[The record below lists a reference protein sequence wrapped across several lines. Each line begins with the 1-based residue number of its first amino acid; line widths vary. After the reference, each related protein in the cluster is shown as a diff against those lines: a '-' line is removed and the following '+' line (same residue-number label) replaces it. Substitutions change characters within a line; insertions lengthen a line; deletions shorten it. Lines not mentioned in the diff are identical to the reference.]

1 MMAAHPLLRDR
12 RRRQAVFAAGCCAL
26 LAGCALGKEEAGAL
40 LPPPVAVAE
49 AKKETAAAGQ
59 AQTASA
65 APELCDPGGGAVA
78 VQDMLRKARESG
90 TAANATANPAPAKPC
105 VPKRLGASA
114 IETGSIKPELS
125 APQPAG
131 SASATPTAKA
141 DGAELFI
148 DFEPGA
154 VTLPDQSRRKI
165 VDAVAAR
172 MLDGATRLRIVA
184 ARGGSGNMFDQAV
197 IAQKRA
203 RVVNELLPA
212 RMVDSVEFDP
222 MLPED
227 TVRIEFKSQSAAAN
241 RAP

>member
-65 APELCDPGGGAVA
+65 APERCDPGGGAVA
-78 VQDMLRKARESG
+78 VEDMLRKARESG
-90 TAANATANPAPAKPC
+90 AAAAPTSGPAKPC
-105 VPKRLGASA
+105 VPKSAGASLV
-114 IETGSIKPELS
+114 ETGSIKPELS
-125 APQPAG
+125 APKPAG
-131 SASATPTAKA
+131 AAGANQATKA

-154 VTLPDQSRRKI
+154 VTLPDPARRQI

-227 TVRIEFKSQSAAAN
+227 TVRIEFKSRSAAAN